1 VGKRI
6 FLTGSTGCIGQYLT
20 EQLIRET
27 DHELF
32 LLARNP
38 SKFQIDLQARHGVQV
53 LPGDMLQIGDYAD
66 LLKTM
71 DVAILT
77 AAAWGDPALTEAV
90 NYSRTLELL
99 DTLDPDRLEQ
109 AFYFSTASILNYSRQ
124 LLPEAEQ
131 FGTDYIATKAR
142 CLKAI
147 EDRAIAPKVT
157 AIFPTLVFGGDASH
171 PYSHL
176 TGSIQDVIKW
186 IGLARWFQVD
196 ASFHFAHAYD
206 IAQVVRWL
214 VDHPQPQTDGLRK
227 VVVGNPAQTVNQTV
241 TEICDYYGKWQPPR
255 APLYAWL
262 AEFFIK
268 VFNIEVAEWDRFCI
282 RYRHFVHDQV
292 VNPRSLG
299 LVPYAAT
306 IADLLKVSGC

>member
-1 VGKRI
+1 MGKRI
-6 FLTGSTGCIGQYLT
+6 FLTGATGCIGQYLT

-38 SKFQIDLQARHGVQV
+38 SKFQIDLQVRPGVQV
-53 LPGDMLQIGDYAD
+53 VQGDMLQIGDHAD

-77 AAAWGDPALTEAV
+77 AAAWGDPALTEAI

-99 DTLDPDRLEQ
+99 DSLDPARLEQ
-109 AFYFSTASILNYSRQ
+109 AFYFSTASILNYQRQ

-147 EDRAIAPKVT
+147 EQRAIAPKVT

-176 TGSIQDVIKW
+176 TGSIRDVIQW

-214 VDHPQPQTDGLRK
+214 VDHPQLHPEGIRK
-227 VVVGNPAQTVNQTV
+227 VVVGNPALTVNQAV
-241 TEICDYYGKWQPPR
+241 TEICRYYGKWQPPR
-255 APLYAWL
+255 FPLYPWL

-282 RYRHFVHDQV
+282 RYRHFVHDEV

-299 LVPYAAT
+299 LVPYAASL
-306 IADLLKVSGC
+306 ADLLKASGC